1 MPGPAQPLTDAE
13 ALAFCDAEE
22 ERADREGGRPALA
35 RELADL
41 IIHGVPLDAS
51 LARRTLDLEFRP
63 LSHTLDAFDDWARRV
78 RILPSSRPL
87 EA

>member
-1 MPGPAQPLTDAE
+1 M
-13 ALAFCDAEE
+13 
-22 ERADREGGRPALA
+22 RAAREGGRPALA

-41 IIHGVPLDAS
+41 IIHGVPLDAG
-51 LARRTLDLEFRP
+51 LARRELGLTFRP

-78 RILPSSRPL
+78 RILPSPKQL